1 MLITAK
7 LMLITAVKLLC
18 TGATLAGC
26 AFYLLA
32 MLAAVRFFRGQTTA
46 PPNELGPVSILI
58 PLCGADE
65 GAYESYAAF
74 CRQDYAVYQL
84 VFGVRDALD
93 TAVPIVRRLM
103 ADFPE
108 RDITLVIC
116 PSTIGAN
123 LKVSNLYNMLA
134 YVKHEWLVIVD
145 SDIRVGTAYLRSVM
159 PLLADQCIG
168 LVTCLYRA
176 SQAPDLA
183 ARLEAIGLTADFV
196 PGVLAAWLLEG
207 MHFALGSTMAL
218 TRTTLKAI
226 GGFAAI
232 RDYLADD
239 FMLGNLIAKAGYEV
253 CLARYV
259 VEAVVAPMGF
269 YGMLKHQLRW
279 SRSMRFSRPVGYLG
293 AVLTH
298 GTALALLNLLV
309 HQGAVPSLVLLGM
322 ALSIRLGM
330 AWLIGVHWLD
340 DRVLKQS
347 FWLLP
352 LRDLLNFG
360 IWCLGLVGKRVEWRG
375 QLLEIIGDGKIV
387 QVR

>member
-1 MLITAK
+1 MLIAA
-7 LMLITAVKLLC
+7 LKLLC
-18 TGATLAGC
+18 TGATLAAC
-26 AFYLLA
+26 AFYLLSI
-32 MLAAVRFFRGQTTA
+32 LAACRFFRGKTA
-46 PPNELGPVSILI
+46 TPSSELCPVSILI
-58 PLCGADE
+58 PLCGADA
-65 GAYESYAAF
+65 GAYENYAAF
-74 CRQDYAVYQL
+74 CRQDYCAYQI
-84 VFGVRDALD
+84 VFGVRDPMDA
-93 TAVPIVRRLM
+93 AIPIVRRLI
-103 ADFPE
+103 AHFPE
-108 RDITLVIC
+108 RDIALVIC
-116 PSTIGAN
+116 PKTIGSN
-123 LKVSNLYNMLA
+123 LKVSNLYNMLER
-134 YVKHEWLVIVD
+134 VKHEWIVIVD
-145 SDIRVGTAYLRSVM
+145 SDIRVGPSYLRSIM
-159 PLLADQCIG
+159 PLLADQRIG

-176 SQAPDLA
+176 AQAPDLA
-183 ARLEAIGLTADFV
+183 ARLEAIGITADFV

-207 MHFALGSTMAL
+207 MHFALGSTMAM

-226 GGFAAI
+226 GGFQAI
-232 RDYLADD
+232 GDYLADD
-239 FMLGNLIAKAGYEV
+239 FMLGNLIARAGYEV

-309 HQGAVPSLVLLGM
+309 YHGAVPSLVLLGV

-340 DRVLKQS
+340 DIVLKKY

-375 QLLEIIGDGKIV
+375 RLLEIIGDGKIV

>member
-1 MLITAK
+1 
-7 LMLITAVKLLC
+7 
-18 TGATLAGC
+18 
-26 AFYLLA
+26 
-32 MLAAVRFFRGQTTA
+32 
-46 PPNELGPVSILI
+46 
-58 PLCGADE
+58 
-65 GAYESYAAF
+65 
-74 CRQDYAVYQL
+74 
-84 VFGVRDALD
+84 
-93 TAVPIVRRLM
+93 M
-103 ADFPE
+103 ANFPE
-108 RDITLVIC
+108 RDIALVIC
-116 PSTIGAN
+116 PKTIGSN

-134 YVKHEWLVIVD
+134 YVKHEWIVIVD

-159 PLLADQCIG
+159 PLLADERVG

-176 SQAPDLA
+176 AQAPAFA
-183 ARLEAIGLTADFV
+183 ARLEAIGITADFV

-218 TRTTLKAI
+218 TRTTLKAV
-226 GGFAAI
+226 GGFQAI
-232 RDYLADD
+232 GDYLADD

-259 VEAVVAPMGF
+259 VEVVVAPMGF
-269 YGMLKHQLRW
+269 YDMLKHQLRW

-309 HQGAVPSLVLLGM
+309 HNGAVPSLALLGV
-322 ALSIRLGM
+322 ALSVRLGM
-330 AWLIGVHWLD
+330 AWLIGIHWLD
-340 DRVLKQS
+340 DKVLHKS

-375 QLLEIIGDGKIV
+375 RLLEIIGDGKIV

>member
-1 MLITAK
+1 MLITA
-7 LMLITAVKLLC
+7 LKLLC
-18 TGATLAGC
+18 TGATLAAC
-26 AFYLLA
+26 AFYLLSI
-32 MLAAVRFFRGQTTA
+32 LAACRFFRGKTA
-46 PPNELGPVSILI
+46 TPSSELCPVSILI
-58 PLCGADE
+58 PLCGADA
-65 GAYESYAAF
+65 GAYENYAAF
-74 CRQDYAVYQL
+74 CRQDYPAYQL
-84 VFGVRDALD
+84 VFGVRDPLD
-93 TAVPIVRRLM
+93 AAVPIVRRLI
-103 ADFPE
+103 ANFPK
-108 RDITLVIC
+108 RDIALVIC
-116 PSTIGAN
+116 PKTIGSN
-123 LKVSNLYNMLA
+123 LKVSNLYNMLER
-134 YVKHEWLVIVD
+134 VKHEWIVIVD
-145 SDIRVGTAYLRSVM
+145 SDIRVGPSYLRSIM
-159 PLLADQCIG
+159 PLLADQRVG

-176 SQAPDLA
+176 AQALDLA
-183 ARLEAIGLTADFV
+183 ARLEAIGITADFV

-207 MHFALGSTMAL
+207 MHFALGSTMAM

-226 GGFAAI
+226 GGFQAI
-232 RDYLADD
+232 SDYLADD

-269 YGMLKHQLRW
+269 CGMLKHQLRW

-309 HQGAVPSLVLLGM
+309 HHGAAPSLVLLGV

-330 AWLIGVHWLD
+330 AWLIGIHWLD
-340 DRVLKQS
+340 DSVLKKY

-375 QLLEIIGDGKIV
+375 RLLEIIGDGKIV

>member
-1 MLITAK
+1 MLIAA
-7 LMLITAVKLLC
+7 LKLLC
-18 TGATLAGC
+18 TSATLAAC
-26 AFYLLA
+26 AFYLLSIF
-32 MLAAVRFFRGQTTA
+32 AAVRFFRGKTVA
-46 PPNELGPVSILI
+46 PPSELRPVSILI
-58 PLCGADE
+58 PLCGADA
-65 GAYESYAAF
+65 GAYENYAAF
-74 CRQDYAVYQL
+74 CGQDYPAYQI
-84 VFGVRDALD
+84 VFGVRDPLD
-93 TAVPIVRRLM
+93 AAIPIVRRLM
-103 ADFPE
+103 ANFPE

-116 PSTIGAN
+116 PKTIGSN
-123 LKVSNLYNMLA
+123 LKVSNLYNMLER
-134 YVKHEWLVIVD
+134 VKHEWIVIVD
-145 SDIRVGTAYLRSVM
+145 SDIRVGPSYLRSIM
-159 PLLADQCIG
+159 PLLADQRVG

-176 SQAPDLA
+176 AQAPDLA
-183 ARLEAIGLTADFV
+183 ARLEAIGITADFV

-207 MHFALGSTMAL
+207 MHFALGSTMAM

-226 GGFAAI
+226 GGFQAI
-232 RDYLADD
+232 GDYLADD

-309 HQGAVPSLVLLGM
+309 HHGAVPSLALLGV

-330 AWLIGVHWLD
+330 AWLIGVNWLD
-340 DRVLKQS
+340 DRVLQKS

>member
-1 MLITAK
+1 MLLTA
-7 LMLITAVKLLC
+7 LKLLC
-18 TGATLAGC
+18 TGATLAAC
-26 AFYLLA
+26 AFYLLS
-32 MLAAVRFFRGQTTA
+32 MLAAVRFFRRKPVA
-46 PPNELGPVSILI
+46 PASELDPVSILI
-58 PLCGADE
+58 PLCGADA
-65 GAYESYAAF
+65 GAYKNYAAF
-74 CRQDYAVYQL
+74 CRQDYPAYQI
-84 VFGVRDALD
+84 VFGVRDPLD

-103 ADFPE
+103 ANFPE
-108 RDITLVIC
+108 RDIALVIC
-116 PSTIGAN
+116 PKTIGSN
-123 LKVSNLYNMLA
+123 LKVSNLYNMLERA
-134 YVKHEWLVIVD
+134 KHEWLVIVD
-145 SDIRVGTAYLRSVM
+145 SDIRVGTAYLRNIM
-159 PLLADQCIG
+159 PLLADQRVG

-176 SQAPDLA
+176 AQAPDLA
-183 ARLEAIGLTADFV
+183 ARLEAIGITADFV

-226 GGFAAI
+226 GGFQTI
-232 RDYLADD
+232 SDYLADD

-309 HQGAVPSLVLLGM
+309 HRGAAPSLVLLGV
-322 ALSIRLGM
+322 ALSLRLSM
-330 AWLIGVHWLD
+330 AWLIGVHWLN
-340 DRVLKQS
+340 DRVLQKS

-360 IWCLGLVGKRVEWRG
+360 VWCLGLVGKRVEWRG
-375 QLLEIIGDGKIV
+375 RLLEIIGDGKIV

>member
-1 MLITAK
+1 MLITA
-7 LMLITAVKLLC
+7 LKLLC
-18 TGATLAGC
+18 TSATLAAC
-26 AFYLLA
+26 AFYLLSI
-32 MLAAVRFFRGQTTA
+32 LAACRFFRGKTA
-46 PPNELGPVSILI
+46 TPVSELCPVSILI
-58 PLCGADE
+58 PLCGADA
-65 GAYESYAAF
+65 GAYENYAAF
-74 CRQDYAVYQL
+74 CRQDYPAYQL
-84 VFGVRDALD
+84 VFGVRDPLD
-93 TAVPIVRRLM
+93 AAVPIVRRLI
-103 ADFPE
+103 ANFPK
-108 RDITLVIC
+108 RDIALVIC
-116 PSTIGAN
+116 PKTIGSN
-123 LKVSNLYNMLA
+123 LKVSNLYNMLER
-134 YVKHEWLVIVD
+134 VKHEWIVIVD
-145 SDIRVGTAYLRSVM
+145 SDIRVGPSYLRSIM
-159 PLLADQCIG
+159 PLLADQRVG

-176 SQAPDLA
+176 AQAPDLA
-183 ARLEAIGLTADFV
+183 ARLEAIGITADFV

-207 MHFALGSTMAL
+207 MHFALGSTMAM

-226 GGFAAI
+226 GGFQAI
-232 RDYLADD
+232 SDYLADD

-269 YGMLKHQLRW
+269 YSMLKHQLRW

-309 HQGAVPSLVLLGM
+309 HHGAVPSLMLLGIT
-322 ALSIRLGM
+322 LSIRLGM

-340 DRVLKQS
+340 DSVLKKY

>member
-1 MLITAK
+1 MLIAA
-7 LMLITAVKLLC
+7 LKLLC
-18 TGATLAGC
+18 TGATLAAC
-26 AFYLLA
+26 AFYLLSI
-32 MLAAVRFFRGQTTA
+32 LAACRFFRGKTA
-46 PPNELGPVSILI
+46 TPSSELCPVSILI
-58 PLCGADE
+58 PLCGADA
-65 GAYESYAAF
+65 GAYENYAAF
-74 CRQDYAVYQL
+74 CRQDYPAYQL
-84 VFGVRDALD
+84 VFGVRDPLD
-93 TAVPIVRRLM
+93 AAVPIVRRLI
-103 ADFPE
+103 ANFPK
-108 RDITLVIC
+108 RDIALVIC
-116 PSTIGAN
+116 PKTIGSN
-123 LKVSNLYNMLA
+123 LKVSNLYNMLER
-134 YVKHEWLVIVD
+134 VKHEWIVIVD
-145 SDIRVGTAYLRSVM
+145 SDIRVGPSYLRSIM
-159 PLLADQCIG
+159 PLLADQRIG

-176 SQAPDLA
+176 AQAPDLA
-183 ARLEAIGLTADFV
+183 ARLEAIGITADFV

-207 MHFALGSTMAL
+207 MHFALGSTMAM

-226 GGFAAI
+226 GGFQAI
-232 RDYLADD
+232 GDYLADD
-239 FMLGNLIAKAGYEV
+239 FMLGNLIARAGYEV

-309 HQGAVPSLVLLGM
+309 YHGAVPSLVLLGV

-340 DRVLKQS
+340 DIVLKKY

-375 QLLEIIGDGKIV
+375 RLLEIIGDGKIV

>member
-1 MLITAK
+1 MLLTA
-7 LMLITAVKLLC
+7 LKLLC
-18 TGATLAGC
+18 TGATLAAC
-26 AFYLLA
+26 AFYLLS
-32 MLAAVRFFRGQTTA
+32 MLAAVRFFRRKPVA
-46 PPNELGPVSILI
+46 PASELDPVSILI
-58 PLCGADE
+58 PLCGADS
-65 GAYESYAAF
+65 GAYENYAAF
-74 CRQDYAVYQL
+74 CRQDYPAYQI
-84 VFGVRDALD
+84 VFGVRDPLD
-93 TAVPIVRRLM
+93 AAVPIVRRLM
-103 ADFPE
+103 ANFPE
-108 RDITLVIC
+108 RDIALVIC
-116 PSTIGAN
+116 PKTIGSN
-123 LKVSNLYNMLA
+123 LKVSNLYNMLE
-134 YVKHEWLVIVD
+134 YVKHEWIVIVD
-145 SDIRVGTAYLRSVM
+145 SDIRVGPSYLRNVM
-159 PLLADQCIG
+159 PLLADQRVG

-176 SQAPDLA
+176 AQAPAFA
-183 ARLEAIGLTADFV
+183 ARLEAIGITADFV

-226 GGFAAI
+226 GGFQTI
-232 RDYLADD
+232 SDYLADD

-259 VEAVVAPMGF
+259 VKAVVAPMGF
-269 YGMLKHQLRW
+269 CGMLKHQLRW

-309 HQGAVPSLVLLGM
+309 HYGAIPSLVLLGV

-330 AWLIGVHWLD
+330 GWLIGVHWLD
-340 DRVLKQS
+340 DRILKKS

-360 IWCLGLVGKRVEWRG
+360 VWCLGLVGKRVEWRG
-375 QLLEIIGDGKIV
+375 RLLEIIGDGKIV

>member
-1 MLITAK
+1 MLITA
-7 LMLITAVKLLC
+7 LKLLC
-18 TGATLAGC
+18 TGATLAAC
-26 AFYLLA
+26 AFYLLSI
-32 MLAAVRFFRGQTTA
+32 LAACRFFRGKTA
-46 PPNELGPVSILI
+46 TPSSELCPVSILI
-58 PLCGADE
+58 PLCGADV
-65 GAYESYAAF
+65 GAYENYAAF
-74 CRQDYAVYQL
+74 CRQDYPAYQL
-84 VFGVRDALD
+84 VFGVRDPLD
-93 TAVPIVRRLM
+93 AAVPIVRRLI
-103 ADFPE
+103 ANFPK
-108 RDITLVIC
+108 RDIALVIC
-116 PSTIGAN
+116 PKTIGSN
-123 LKVSNLYNMLA
+123 LKVSNLYNMLER
-134 YVKHEWLVIVD
+134 VKHEWIVIVD
-145 SDIRVGTAYLRSVM
+145 SDIRVGPSYLRSIM
-159 PLLADQCIG
+159 PLLADQRVG

-176 SQAPDLA
+176 AQAPDLA
-183 ARLEAIGLTADFV
+183 ARLEAIGITADFV

-207 MHFALGSTMAL
+207 MHFALGSTMAM

-226 GGFAAI
+226 GGFQAI
-232 RDYLADD
+232 GDYLADD

-293 AVLTH
+293 AALTH

-309 HQGAVPSLVLLGM
+309 YHGAVPSLVLLGV

-340 DRVLKQS
+340 DRVLKKY